1 MLMLYKQT
9 DKKIQGFTLI
19 EVLIATFILAIGIF
33 GVMAL
38 IPVGIH
44 QTDTIAKKTIVATSS
59 EIPLAYTEY
68 KYPAGNTSGNHSI
81 QYILYTISGTTTPS
95 IYYFPLNDVISLTG
109 TPLNSYGNPSY
120 GWSMSLVPIDING
133 DGSTTSV
140 EESFLFRQQIAI
152 FNNYTTNTGAA
163 DFAYGSTLVSN
174 VTNINKIS
182 VNNFICNSQNHIWY
196 RVTGINKSNNTVT
209 IRQPYEYGTASASYI
224 STNTLVGL
232 YNTVLTPREWRIKS
246 GGGGGDDHHDDDHH
260 DEDDDRHE
268 DSDER

>member
-1 MLMLYKQT
+1 MLYKQT

-44 QTDTIAKKTIVATSS
+44 QTETIAKKTIVATSS
-59 EIPLAYTEY
+59 EIPLAYTSY
-68 KYPAGNTSGNHSI
+68 KYPAGNTSGSNRSI
-81 QYILYTISGTTTPS
+81 QYILYNISGTTTPS
-95 IYYFPLNDVISLTG
+95 IYYYPLSSVISLT
-109 TPLNSYGNPSY
+109 GNPSY

-152 FNNYTTNTGAA
+152 FNNYSTNTGVAN
-163 DFAYGSTLVSN
+163 FAYDSASVSN

-209 IRQPYEYGTASASYI
+209 IKQRYEYGTATSASYI

-232 YNTVLTPREWRIKS
+232 YNTVLTPREWRVKS
-246 GGGGGDDHHDDDHH
+246 GGGGGDDDDDHHDDDH
-260 DEDDDRHE
+260 DEDEDRHD